1 MGTIHVKV
9 GFMDTMIDRR
19 ILTTIEALYD
29 AVTDPRKWEHV
40 LKEMAQLLDA
50 DFAHIA
56 HFDHENPLFNVS
68 LLFGAEGELHWNSEL
83 QQKFERLIPEDPR
96 LILCSTYPEKPI
108 SCRMYLTDEE
118 LHASRMWQEV
128 LRYSRAEYSLIVT
141 LQGNNQE
148 SLTGV
153 GVFRTPEGRPFD
165 QEACDVMGEL
175 VPHFKHSL
183 SLHKQ
188 LATMDLGQRL
198 SMSTLDHIPMGIF
211 IVAHEGKIQFI
222 NGFGD
227 RMAREN
233 DGLFVDSGY
242 LTLRRSVENEE
253 LQRLIWV
260 AVDTS
265 KRAKASP
272 APPQTL
278 SITRNGVEEP
288 LWAMVSPLNVG
299 VGVGS
304 LQQPMAVVFVSDPLQ
319 PQEAPPEL
327 LQRLFGLTRREAALV
342 EQLVLGRSLQE
353 GAEALGITEQ
363 TARTHLKAAFG
374 KTQTQ
379 RQGDLV
385 RMVLSSPVWIRKV
398 TSLTDVQKSMQNT
411 LTRGDRFQRYN

>member
-1 MGTIHVKV
+1 MNTV
-9 GFMDTMIDRR
+9 IDRR

-29 AVTDPRKWEHV
+29 AVTDTRKWENV
-40 LKEMAQLLDA
+40 LKEMAELLDA
-50 DFAHIA
+50 DIAHIG
-56 HFDHENPLFNVS
+56 HFDHDNPLFNVS
-68 LLFGAEGELHWNSEL
+68 LLYGVEGKLHWNAEL

-96 LILCSTYPEKPI
+96 LILCNTYPEKPI
-108 SCRMYLTDEE
+108 SCRMYLTDAD
-118 LHASRMWQEV
+118 LHNSRMWQEV

-141 LQGNNQE
+141 LQGNKQE
-148 SLTGV
+148 TLTGV

-165 QEACDVMGEL
+165 QEACDMMGEL
-175 VPHFKHSL
+175 VPHFKRAL

-188 LATMDLGQRL
+188 LATMDLGQRM

-211 IVAHEGKIQFI
+211 IVASEGRIHFVNDFGKKI
-222 NGFGD
+222 
-227 RMAREN
+227 ARGN
-233 DGLFVDSGY
+233 DGLLIDFGHLV
-242 LTLRRSVENEE
+242 LRRSEENGE
-253 LQRLIWV
+253 LQRLIHA

-265 KRAKASP
+265 KRAMDFPAS
-272 APPQTL
+272 PQTL
-278 SITRNGVEEP
+278 SVTRTSAEEP
-288 LWAMVSPLNVG
+288 LWAMVSPLMAG
-299 VGVGS
+299 GTSLGVGS

-353 GAEALGITEQ
+353 GADTLGITEH

-385 RMVLSSPVWIRKV
+385 RLVLSSPVWIRKV
-398 TSLTDVQKSMQNT
+398 VSRTDAQKSIQNT
-411 LTRGDRFQRYN
+411 LTSGDRFRLYR